1 MKKKLTALLT
11 LLAAAASLTACG
23 GNTPAQTEAQT
34 NVITAE
40 ASQETEAVSETEEA
54 AADTEA
60 PAETSAETSA
70 ETEAAPEAETTAAEA
85 ETEAA
90 ENSGAFSFDTLSADS
105 ITESYSG
112 TFENSELTFAFFTHN
127 GRDCAAFTVKN
138 ADGTALVSAGSYTKE
153 AYSEDGYDG
162 SIYTFDEMFAGESD
176 SFSFAE
182 GDGKLYIGIFGL
194 GSYESAA
201 IDAQTAANRLAE
213 AAALPAPAEDS
224 AAPLSLAAL
233 SAADIYAGAHG
244 AGEDGSE
251 LTCAFFKNPENGE
264 DYIALTFRYADGT
277 SEVFAGACT
286 RDIAAEEEGEG
297 TVYSINNIYADNELY
312 FGILSC
318 DDVWVI
324 DVYIKTIY
332 ESLELDSE
340 TIASR
345 LAEDYNNAIS

>member
-1 MKKKLTALLT
+1 MKKKLTALFT

-23 GNTPAQTEAQT
+23 GNTPAETDVQT

-40 ASQETEAVSETEEA
+40 AENSQETEAVSET
-54 AADTEA
+54 
-60 PAETSAETSA
+60 AETLADSAAPA
-70 ETEAAPEAETTAAEA
+70 ETEAASDAETTAAEA
-85 ETEAA
+85 ETAAETEAA
-90 ENSGAFSFDTLSADS
+90 QETNGDFSFDTLSADS

-112 TFENSELTFAFFTHN
+112 AFENGELTFAFFTHN

-162 SIYTFDEMFAGESD
+162 SIYTFDEVFAGEFD

-182 GDGKLYIGIFGL
+182 GDGKLFIGIFGL

-201 IDAQTAANRLAE
+201 IDAQTAASRLAE
-213 AAALPAPAEDS
+213 AAALPAPAQDS
-224 AAPLSLAAL
+224 TAPLSLASL

-244 AGEDGSE
+244 VGEDGSE

-264 DYIALTFRYADGT
+264 DYIALTFRNADGT
-277 SEVFAGACT
+277 SEVFAGSCT

-312 FGILSC
+312 FGISSC
-318 DDVWVI
+318 DGVWII
-324 DVYIKTIY
+324 DVYIRTIY

-340 TIASR
+340 TIVSR
-345 LAEDYNNAIS
+345 LAEDYNNAIG